1 MFNILA
7 TYIYEIKKGT
17 KPCALVTLDKNRLE
31 FAIKKIEKAGL
42 FYFVQMPIYS
52 GEAPRAPK
60 PAQKAN
66 LFFGEKKVI
75 EVLEKIIICDLDK
88 LCLEHDFMLGIL
100 LGYDIKK
107 QCERFLEFT
116 SKKPISA

>member
-1 MFNILA
+1 MFSVLT

-31 FAIKKIEKAGL
+31 FAIKKIAKAGL
-42 FYFVQMPIYS
+42 FYFAQNID
-52 GEAPRAPK
+52 ENAK
-60 PAQKAN
+60 IQKAN
-66 LFFGEKKVI
+66 LFFGERDTIK
-75 EVLEKIIICDLDK
+75 VLEKIITCDLDK
-88 LCLEHDFMLGIL
+88 LCREHDFMLGVL

>member
-1 MFNILA
+1 MFNVLV

-17 KPCALVTLDKNRLE
+17 KPCSLVTLDKNKLE

-42 FYFVQMPIYS
+42 FYFIRFSEKHAQM
-52 GEAPRAPK
+52 
-60 PAQKAN
+60 QKAN
-66 LFFGEKKVI
+66 LFFGEQETIK
-75 EVLEKIIICDLDK
+75 VLEKIITCDLDK
-88 LCLEHDFMLGIL
+88 LSYEHDFMLGIL

-116 SKKPISA
+116 SKKPISV

>member
-1 MFNILA
+1 MFNVLA

-17 KPCALVTLDKNRLE
+17 KPCALVTLNKNELE

-42 FYFVQMPIYS
+42 FYFIQNPVGHAKI
-52 GEAPRAPK
+52 
-60 PAQKAN
+60 QKIN
-66 LFFGEKKVI
+66 LFFGHDEIVKV
-75 EVLEKIIICDLDK
+75 LKSIITSDLSQ
-88 LCLEHDFMLGIL
+88 LCKEHDFMLGIL
-100 LGYDIKK
+100 LGYDVKK

>member
-1 MFNILA
+1 MFNILT

-17 KPCALVTLDKNRLE
+17 KPCALVTLDKNGLE

-42 FYFVQMPIYS
+42 SYFVQNPI
-52 GEAPRAPK
+52 GHAK
-60 PAQKAN
+60 VQKAN
-66 LFFGEKKVI
+66 LFFGHREI
-75 EVLEKIIICDLDK
+75 IQVLEEIITSDLNK
-88 LCLEHDFMLGIL
+88 LCREHDFMLGIL